1 MQMVFTFPGGARV
14 DGHFGGFTVHT
25 DQPPNGTAPTPFA
38 LFLASIGACA
48 GVYVQSFCRHR
59 KIPTDGI
66 RILQRNVVGDTGMIS
81 RVDLTIELPADFPPQ
96 YREAVVRAAD
106 HCTVKEALAHPP
118 LVTVLATRAAGAAV
132 GV

>member
-1 MQMVFTFPGGARV
+1 MQMIFTFPGGARV
-14 DGHFGGFTVHT
+14 DGHFAGFTVRT
-25 DQPPNGTAPTPFA
+25 DQPPSATAPTPFS

-59 KIPTDGI
+59 KIPTDRI
-66 RILQRNVVGDTGMIS
+66 RILQRNVVGDDGMIA
-81 RVDLTIELPADFPPQ
+81 RVDLTIELPPDFPPQ

-106 HCTVKEALAHPP
+106 RCTVKEALAHPP
-118 LVTVLATRAAGAAV
+118 LVSVFASSPAGTPV

>member
-1 MQMVFTFPGGARV
+1 MEMTFTFPGGARV
-14 DGHFGGFTVHT
+14 DGHFGNFTVRT
-25 DQPPNGTAPTPFA
+25 DQPPNASAPTPFS

-59 KIPTDGI
+59 KIPTDKI
-66 RILQRNVVGDTGMIS
+66 RILQHNVVGETGMITD
-81 RVDLTIELPADFPPQ
+81 VLLTIELPPDFPPQ

-106 HCTVKEALAHPP
+106 RCSVKEALAHPP
-118 LVTVLATRAAGAAV
+118 HVKVSAQTQAGTSV